1 MEDNLAKFLTTG
13 VLGSLARGMS
23 LAQVERVLGPPDPGF
38 VIRDRKTREPALWQY
53 GSLVVCFSD
62 GIVDGIIVETY
73 GETKDLPAA
82 VEIDDM
88 LMDLAEFQKYLEL
101 TGISCRVDDARAN
114 IQIEL
119 VTGVDN
125 TVTTVFDL
133 DSHRLLSIS
142 SSQYRLHGSLLSPE
156 EARAKG
162 ILPVSGRPA
171 GDETG

>member
-53 GSLVVCFSD
+53 GSLEVCFSD
-62 GIVDGIIVETY
+62 GVVDAIIVETY
-73 GETKDLPAA
+73 GETPDLPAA
-82 VEIDDM
+82 VKIHDM
-88 LMDLAEFQKYLEL
+88 PMDLAEFQKYLERA
-101 TGISCRVDDARAN
+101 GISCRIDDRRAN

-119 VTGVDN
+119 VTGDDN
-125 TVTTVFDL
+125 TVTTIFDL
-133 DSHRLLSIS
+133 DSHALRAIS
-142 SSQYRLHGSLLSPE
+142 SSQYSIHGNLLSPD

-162 ILPVSGRPA
+162 VLPASVRP
-171 GDETG
+171 TGNGTG